1 MSVEDDIEQ
10 GLILDVEK
18 DAPEVIR
25 RYIAKYREIFGPNA
39 KRNIVRSNKWF
50 MRRVSR
56 DMRISKSTV
65 FNQLKNDFRKRT
77 KTDKGL
83 IGRMFLFR
91 YDAKTKDTL
100 PVWDSMPLVF
110 FFGAFTGDSAWGENG
125 VLYLQGINLH
135 YLPPALRLVVFTQ
148 LLKFNTDTGL
158 REKSKLK
165 LSWQILKN
173 FSAHKLVEHAVKTY
187 RADHITSE
195 LIEINPR
202 YWEVVLFLQIQ
213 QWEKGN
219 NSVAWSGVKR

>member
-1 MSVEDDIEQ
+1 MSLEDDIEQ

-18 DAPEVIR
+18 NAPEVIR

-39 KRNIVRSNKWF
+39 RRNIVRSNKWF

-56 DMRISKSTV
+56 DMKISKSTV
-65 FNQLKNDFRKRT
+65 FNQLKNSSRKRPHN
-77 KTDKGL
+77 DKGI
-83 IGRMFLFR
+83 IGRMMLFG

-100 PVWDSMPLVF
+100 PVWDSRPLVF
-110 FFGAFTGDSAWGENG
+110 FFGAFTGDGSWGENG

-135 YLPPALRLVVFTQ
+135 YLPPSLRLVLFTN

-165 LSWQILKN
+165 LSWQTLKN
-173 FSAHKLVEHAVKTY
+173 FSAHKLAEHAVKTY
-187 RADHITSE
+187 RADHITTE
-195 LIEINPR
+195 MVEISPR
-202 YWEVVLFLQIQ
+202 FWEIVMFMQIQ

-219 NSVAWSGVKR
+219 NSSAWAGAKR